1 MKFLNIS
8 DIKLKITLTAEEC
21 AIYGID
27 TYSTDYTTKEV
38 RESVKNIL
46 ARAESEC
53 GFSAA
58 GERILVQLYPLPD
71 GDCEIL
77 VTRLSAVNKRDREA
91 LSAGVG
97 VSLVENKRGTYRFDS
112 AEHLKLAV
120 GAVFREGVEADLYRD
135 DLGRYYLYVREQ
147 FCDDISEFEV
157 LIEYGERLKALPI
170 AVLSEYGVRLCVGTA
185 FSFVMSENFE

>member
-21 AIYGID
+21 AAYGID

-46 ARAESEC
+46 AIAEAEC
-53 GFSAA
+53 GFSALD
-58 GERILVQLYPLPD
+58 ERILVQIYPLPE

-77 VTRLSAVNKRDREA
+77 VTRLNSINKRDREA
-91 LSAGVG
+91 LSDGDG
-97 VSLVENKRGTYRFDS
+97 VSLVESKRGTYRFDS
-112 AEHLKLAV
+112 PEHLKLAV
-120 GAVFREGVEADLYRD
+120 GAAYRDGVEADLYRD

-147 FCDDISEFEV
+147 FFDGISEFEV
-157 LIEYGERLKALPI
+157 FIEYGERLKALPI
-170 AVLSEYGVRLCVGTA
+170 AVLSEYGVRLCKGAALSYVLTE
-185 FSFVMSENFE
+185 SLE